1 MTTSVEHRRRVDL
14 VIDHVRSGAEDDS
27 LRDLARIAGY
37 SPFHF
42 HRIFLAV
49 TGETLGDFTRRARL
63 ERAVAIMR
71 TDCDRPLTAVAGDVG
86 FATPSE
92 FSRVFRE
99 RFGVAPSRW
108 NRRDRLDVGESLADP
123 SMTAASFDED
133 RVVERTRP
141 ATTVVATR
149 VRDPW
154 RSGRL
159 VAAVGGM
166 ADSWAERGLAW
177 GSASVVGLSW
187 EDELSTPL
195 ERLSYDV
202 GVVVSPDSAAD
213 ASRADESLHR
223 LAAARTVEVDCAGL
237 TDAALAWPTLYRWIA
252 ERPDAPVDRPAV
264 KWFDHAPGTDPSEWR
279 FACSIAIA

>member
-1 MTTSVEHRRRVDL
+1 M
-14 VIDHVRSGAEDDS
+14 IDHVRSGAEDDS

-202 GVVVSPDSAAD
+202 GMVVSPDSAAD